1 MEQITF
7 LWWYD
12 HVKTFIWKTYWKSV
26 VLMSEAV
33 VIWSKN
39 ELGRLKRIEN
49 TVWRLVLGDHGH
61 VAIEALRGEIGR
73 STMQERD
80 IRNKLC
86 YAKHVIG
93 YKDTKEL
100 QEAVQSRYMNTRL
113 MNRKRCTVVQEP
125 RADAPA
131 EQYNKDTQEVKGDN

>member
-1 MEQITF
+1 MERITF

-49 TVWRLVLGDHGH
+49 MVWRLVLGDHGH

-73 STMQERD
+73 STM
-80 IRNKLC
+80 
-86 YAKHVIG
+86 
-93 YKDTKEL
+93 
-100 QEAVQSRYMNTRL
+100 
-113 MNRKRCTVVQEP
+113 
-125 RADAPA
+125 
-131 EQYNKDTQEVKGDN
+131 